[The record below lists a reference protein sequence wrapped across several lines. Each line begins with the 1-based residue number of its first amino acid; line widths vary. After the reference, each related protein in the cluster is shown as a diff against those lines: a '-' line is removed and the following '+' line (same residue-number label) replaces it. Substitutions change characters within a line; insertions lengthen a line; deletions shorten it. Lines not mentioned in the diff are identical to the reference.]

1 MKTALIATL
10 LAVSL
15 LTACAVVPRDRGYG
29 PEGGIIVPLLPS
41 VVVLDVEP
49 FYYYSGFHY
58 HYQSDRWYYSR
69 SRSGPWHDLPRDHY
83 PREVRFKG
91 RDRDR
96 DHDHDRD
103 RGRDRDHDDREH
115 RH

>member
-10 LAVSL
+10 LALSL
-15 LTACAVVPRDRGYG
+15 LAACAVVTRDHDYG
-29 PEGGIIVPLLPS
+29 PEGVIVPLLPS

-49 FYYYSGFHY
+49 FYYYGGFHY
-58 HYQSDRWYYSR
+58 HYRSDRWYYSR
-69 SRSGPWHDLPRDHY
+69 SRSGPWLDLPRDHY

-91 RDRDR
+91 RDW
-96 DHDHDRD
+96 D
-103 RGRDRDHDDREH
+103 RGRDRDRDDRDH